1 MADTPEQPVETDAIA
16 EVLSDGE
23 ATPDVET
30 PEVSQETETQEE
42 PQQGDTADDDSN
54 ESSEVPAEE
63 ESEAEGEAEPQDNQ
77 VDPKEEARMRYEER
91 QRLNAQRRAQIEA
104 QTQDYV
110 QQGED
115 EYDQRI
121 RNMEVQQYVANIE
134 RNEEKLVTEFERVKA
149 NPDLQIFN
157 PESENFNAK
166 AYNTVLENF
175 NAANVTY
182 DTNGSIIEVKGS
194 LYNHLNKMADLLKES
209 ANTGAVQQVKA
220 ARKMR
225 ASADTKPAAPPK
237 ESAKDPILDALSSED

>member
-23 ATPDVET
+23 ATPTEET
-30 PEVSQETETQEE
+30 PEPSQGTETQEE
-42 PQQGDTADDDSN
+42 SQEQP
-54 ESSEVPAEE
+54 SSEGTEEAPEE
-63 ESEAEGEAEPQDNQ
+63 EAEAEGEAEPEDNQ
-77 VDPKEEARMRYEER
+77 VDPKEEARRRYEER
-91 QRLNAQRRAQIEA
+91 QRLNAERRAQIEA

-157 PESENFNAK
+157 PDSDKFNAK
-166 AYNTVLENF
+166 AYNTVLADY
-175 NAANVTY
+175 NAAYVEY
-182 DTNGSIIEVKGS
+182 DTNGSITNVKGS
-194 LYNHLNKMADLLKES
+194 LYNHLTKMADLLKES
-209 ANTGAVQQVKA
+209 ATTGAVQQVKA
-220 ARKMR
+220 ARTMR
-225 ASADTKPAAPPK
+225 ASADTKPASPQK
-237 ESAKDPILDALSSED
+237 ESAKDPILDVLKSD

>member
-1 MADTPEQPVETDAIA
+1 MADMPEQPVETDAIA

-30 PEVSQETETQEE
+30 PEPSQETETQEE
-42 PQQGDTADDDSN
+42 SQEQSDEP
-54 ESSEVPAEE
+54 SEPSEEAPEE
-63 ESEAEGEAEPQDNQ
+63 EAEAEGEAEPEDNQ
-77 VDPKEEARMRYEER
+77 VDPKEEARRRYEER
-91 QRLNAQRRAQIEA
+91 QRLNAERRAQIEA

-157 PESENFNAK
+157 PDSDKFNAK
-166 AYNTVLENF
+166 AYNTVLEDF
-175 NAANVTY
+175 NAGYVKY
-182 DTNGSIIEVKGS
+182 DSNGSVIEVKGS
-194 LYNHLNKMADLLKES
+194 LYNHLNKMAGLLKES
-209 ANTGAVQQVKA
+209 ATTGAVQQVKA
-220 ARKMR
+220 ARTMR
-225 ASADTKPAAPPK
+225 ASADAKPASPQK
-237 ESAKDPILDALSSED
+237 ESAKDPILDALSSDKD

>member
-30 PEVSQETETQEE
+30 PEPSQETETQEE
-42 PQQGDTADDDSN
+42 SQPEAEEQ
-54 ESSEVPAEE
+54 SEAPAEE
-63 ESEAEGEAEPQDNQ
+63 EAEAEGEAEPEDNQ
-77 VDPKEEARMRYEER
+77 VDPKEEARRRYEER
-91 QRLNAQRRAQIEA
+91 QRLNAERRAQIEA

-157 PESENFNAK
+157 PDSDKFNAK
-166 AYNTVLENF
+166 AYNTVLEDF
-175 NAANVTY
+175 NAGYVKY
-182 DTNGSIIEVKGS
+182 DSNGSVIEVKGS
-194 LYNHLNKMADLLKES
+194 LYNHLNKMAGLLKES

-220 ARKMR
+220 ARNMR
-225 ASADTKPAAPPK
+225 VSADAKPASPQK
-237 ESAKDPILDALSSED
+237 ESTKDPILEALSSDKD